1 MEKRLILAF
10 AISFLVMIIWS
21 YLYVPRQGKNI
32 SSKEGTQEE
41 AKDGVSESITARST
55 TALVPPAPEAETVM
69 ATMSRPEEKEIL
81 IDTPLY
87 SAAFSNKGASIKGF
101 RLKKYRVTNE
111 PDSPNVELINLK
123 DDKHSFSIGFDDG
136 SNGEGERPFYSVS
149 EESVTLADGA
159 APKDLTFKCLRSD
172 NVAIYQTFRFYPDRY
187 DIDVFITINNHSGTP
202 YEGRIS
208 AYLRNLPLQKRSF
221 SYSFSG
227 AALLL
232 DDELNEIKPKKMKE
246 DKLLSGRIGWVAYED
261 DYFISAAIPEDQ
273 KEGRFIGR
281 LSDAGIIE
289 ITYIAPST
297 VVRPLEKISSGFT
310 LYMGPRDLEILKKT
324 GKKLDQAINFG
335 FWDIIAKPLHFL
347 LQYFNRFAHNYGVS
361 IIILTVLIKII
372 FWPLTHKSF
381 KSMKEMQKLQPLMAK
396 IREKYKDDKE
406 QMQREL
412 MGLYKTYKVNPMGG
426 CLPILIQIP
435 VFFALYRI
443 LANSIE
449 LRHAPFML
457 WITDLSAPD
466 RLLNFSF
473 SIPFMSPPYG
483 IPVLTLLMGASMFI
497 QQKLSPAPGDPA
509 QAKVMM
515 YMPIIFTV
523 MFINLP
529 SGLVLYWLT
538 NNILSIM
545 QQYRMLKRTT
555 Q

>member
-10 AISFLVMIIWS
+10 ALSFLIMIIWS
-21 YLYVPRQGKNI
+21 YLYVPRQEQDI

-41 AKDGVSESITARST
+41 AKDNIPETITTQAT
-55 TALVPPAPEAETVM
+55 TVLAPPATDTETVIV
-69 ATMSRPEEKEIL
+69 TVPQPKEKEIL

-87 SAAFSNKGASIKGF
+87 SAIFSNKGATIKGF
-101 RLKKYRVTNE
+101 RLKRYHVTKE
-111 PDSPNVELINLK
+111 PDSPTIELVNLN
-123 DDKHSFSIGFDDG
+123 DDKDTFWINFGNTSTSEDKKD
-136 SNGEGERPFYSVS
+136 FYSVS
-149 EESVTLADGA
+149 EESITIAEGS
-159 APKDLTFKCLRSD
+159 APKNLTFRCLRSD
-172 NVAIYQTFRFYPDRY
+172 GVAIDQTFRFYPDRY
-187 DIDVFITINNHSGTP
+187 DIDILIEIFNNSESQS
-202 YEGRIS
+202 EGNVW
-208 AYLRNLPLQKRSF
+208 ACLKNLPSQKKKF
-221 SYSFSG
+221 SYSFTG

-232 DDELNEIKPKKMKE
+232 NDELNEIKPKKMKE
-246 DKLLSGRIGWVAYED
+246 DKLLTGRIGWIAYED
-261 DYFISAAIPEDQ
+261 DYFISAVIPGDQ
-273 KEGRFIGR
+273 KEGSFIGR
-281 LSDAGIIE
+281 LSSSGIIE
-289 ITYIAPST
+289 AIYVAPST
-297 VVRPLEKISSGFT
+297 IVRPLGKVSSGFT
-310 LYMGPRDLEILKKT
+310 LYMGPRDLEILKET

-347 LQYFNRFAHNYGVS
+347 LRYFNRFAHNYGVS

-372 FWPLTHKSF
+372 FWPLSHKSF

-396 IREKYKDDKE
+396 IREKYKGDRE

-497 QQKLSPAPGDPA
+497 QQKMSPAPGDPA

-515 YMPIIFTV
+515 YLPIIFIV

-529 SGLVLYWLT
+529 SGLVLYWLI

-545 QQYRMLKRTT
+545 QQYYLLKRTT
-555 Q
+555 

>member
-1 MEKRLILAF
+1 MEKRLIL
-10 AISFLVMIIWS
+10 SFVLSCFIMIIWS
-21 YLYVPRQGKNI
+21 YLYGPRQEQDI

-41 AKDGVSESITARST
+41 AKDSIPETIT
-55 TALVPPAPEAETVM
+55 TQATTVLAPPVTETETVIV
-69 ATMSRPEEKEIL
+69 TMPQSEEKEIL

-87 SAAFSNKGASIKGF
+87 SAVFSNKGAAIKGF
-101 RLKKYRVTNE
+101 RLKRYNVTKE
-111 PDSPNVELINLK
+111 PDSPAIELVNLN
-123 DDKHSFSIGFDDG
+123 DDKDFFWIDFGNTSTSEDKKD
-136 SNGEGERPFYSVS
+136 FYSVS
-149 EESVTLADGA
+149 EESITLTEGS
-159 APKDLTFKCLRSD
+159 APKNLTFRCLRSD
-172 NVAIYQTFRFYPDRY
+172 GVAVDQTFGFFPDRY
-187 DIDVFITINNHSGTP
+187 DIDILIEILNNSESQF
-202 YEGRIS
+202 EGNIW
-208 AYLRNLPLQKRSF
+208 ACLKNLPSQKKKF
-221 SYSFSG
+221 SYSFTG

-232 DDELNEIKPKKMKE
+232 NDELNEIKPKKMKE

-261 DYFISAAIPEDQ
+261 DYFISAVIPEDQ
-273 KEGRFIGR
+273 KEGSFTGG
-281 LSDAGIIE
+281 LSSSGIIE
-289 ITYIAPST
+289 AIYVAPST
-297 VVRPLEKISSGFT
+297 IVRPLEKVSSGFT

-381 KSMKEMQKLQPLMAK
+381 KSMKKMQKLQPRMAK
-396 IREKYKDDKE
+396 IREKYKGDRE

-497 QQKLSPAPGDPA
+497 QHKMSRAPGDPA
-509 QAKVMM
+509 QTKVMM
-515 YMPIIFTV
+515 YLPIIFIV

-545 QQYRMLKRTT
+545 QQYYLLKRTT
-555 Q
+555 